1 MYKKQIEVNN
11 MIYVFMTIM
20 IVEYF
25 FHYVIWLT
33 KWSYIVVLIECRLFN
48 DFQLN
53 VVTLKAIDIND
64 FDRKQKD
71 KNSRS
76 DIEIELWNC
85 IIEQIWRKIS

>member
-1 MYKKQIEVNN
+1 
-11 MIYVFMTIM
+11 MTIM

-33 KWSYIVVLIECRLFN
+33 KWSYLVVLIECRLFN

-64 FDRKQKD
+64 FDRK
-71 KNSRS
+71 
-76 DIEIELWNC
+76 
-85 IIEQIWRKIS
+85 